1 MAGFKT
7 IAAGAPGPTLLSLGG
22 TLRPARRSAAVSPMM
37 GDLILFDQRYKTD
50 EDADDMTVFVFE

>member
-1 MAGFKT
+1 
-7 IAAGAPGPTLLSLGG
+7 
-22 TLRPARRSAAVSPMM
+22 MM